1 MQRQNILRTLLFVVF
16 FSIGA
21 TAMYASIICNELLI
35 GLYHKR
41 QLLKAKQEDTNRL
54 ESLKADYDAV
64 LEQVKKDPNL
74 IKRIAPATLGTEP
87 DDEETIYPKAT
98 AEQLDAARKV
108 LTEDSDR
115 QVNEPM
121 IPVWLARC
129 SEPLQR
135 VVLFLSGGFLILVS
149 FVCFAPVKEGN
160 QAE

>member
-1 MQRQNILRTLLFVVF
+1 MQRQNILQTLLFVVF

-21 TAMYASIICNELLI
+21 AALSVSVLCDDLVRYYTD
-35 GLYHKR
+35 R
-41 QLLKAKQEDTNRL
+41 QLLKADGTSLNRL

-121 IPVWLARC
+121 IPGWLARC
-129 SEPLQR
+129 SKPLR
-135 VVLFLSGGFLILVS
+135 RFILFLSGGFLVLIS
-149 FVCFAPVKEGN
+149 FVCFNPAKQSG
-160 QAE
+160 QGD

>member
-21 TAMYASIICNELLI
+21 AALSVSVLCDDLVRYYTD
-35 GLYHKR
+35 R
-41 QLLKAKQEDTNRL
+41 QLLKADGTSLNRL
-54 ESLKADYDAV
+54 ESLNADYYAV

-115 QVNEPM
+115 QVNESMTPA
-121 IPVWLARC
+121 WLARC

-149 FVCFAPVKEGN
+149 FVCFAPAKESN

>member
-1 MQRQNILRTLLFVVF
+1 MQRQNILQTLLFVVF

-21 TAMYASIICNELLI
+21 AALSVSVLCDDLVRYYTD
-35 GLYHKR
+35 R
-41 QLLKAKQEDTNRL
+41 QLLKADGASLNRL

-115 QVNEPM
+115 QVNESM

-129 SEPLQR
+129 SKPLR
-135 VVLFLSGGFLILVS
+135 RFILFLSGAFLILIS
-149 FVCFAPVKEGN
+149 FVCFNPAKQSG
-160 QAE
+160 QGD